1 MQKPDNKEL
10 NAPTL
15 SEQKKDT
22 DPDER
27 VKENTK
33 VVNDEDKESDIQA
46 SKAVAADDDQYIK
59 INILRELGV
68 LKKTSFLR
76 KEFRVKGSIGE
87 VVQKEKL
94 AHVLLMHQIRQGII
108 RMR

>member
-1 MQKPDNKEL
+1 M
-10 NAPTL
+10 
-15 SEQKKDT
+15 
-22 DPDER
+22 
-27 VKENTK
+27 
-33 VVNDEDKESDIQA
+33 
-46 SKAVAADDDQYIK
+46 
-59 INILRELGV
+59 GV